1 MRVLMISD
9 VYFPRI
15 NGVSTAIQTYRQQL
29 DAQGIDSVLIAP
41 RYDGDTAG
49 KPEEGQED
57 SRVRRLRS
65 WSVPMDR
72 EDRFVLPGDFKRVA
86 MEAVKSCDLIHIQT
100 PFSAHMAGVAVARAT
115 GRPVV
120 SSYHTLFE
128 EYLHHYTRGIPSSW
142 LRGLARMISRKQ
154 CNALDAVIVPSS
166 PMAER
171 LHAYGI
177 TRPMHVLPTGIP
189 LARFGSGD
197 RTRFRTHYQIDEDH
211 PVALFVGR
219 AAHEKNIDFLLDA
232 LRHSLKDCP
241 RLLLLIAGEGPA
253 LEHLRDRVHAEQLV
267 DSVRFVGYLDRVT
280 ELPDCYAAA
289 DIFVFASRTETQGLV
304 LLEAM
309 AAGLPIVALAEMGT
323 CDILTP
329 ASGAIAPADNVPA
342 FAAALTRVASDPELR
357 ARMREQGLAWAA
369 EWSDVAL
376 TAKLT
381 ALYRS
386 LLSHSTA
393 TENSWKAPSKAR
405 PV

>member
-29 DAQGIDSVLIAP
+29 DAIGIDSLLIAP
-41 RYDGDTAG
+41 RYDAE
-49 KPEEGQED
+49 KESVAED
-57 SRVRRLRS
+57 ERVTRMRS

-72 EDRFVLPGDFKRVA
+72 EDRFVPPRDFRRAA
-86 MEAVKSCDLIHIQT
+86 MEAAKHCDIIHIQT
-100 PFSAHMAGVAVARAT
+100 PFSAHMAGIAVARAT

-128 EYLHHYTRGIPSSW
+128 EYLHHYTRGIPSAW

-171 LHAYGI
+171 LNAYGI
-177 TRPMHVLPTGIP
+177 TRPLHVLPTGIP
-189 LARFGSGD
+189 LSRFGGGD
-197 RTRFRTHYQIDEDH
+197 RSRFRTHYQIDEDR

-219 AAHEKNIDFLLDA
+219 AAHEKNIDFLVDA
-232 LRHSLKDCP
+232 LRHSLKECP

-267 DSVRFVGYLDRVT
+267 NSVRFVGYLDRST

-289 DIFVFASRTETQGLV
+289 DVFVFASRTETQGLV

-309 AAGLPIVALAEMGT
+309 AAGLPVVALAEMGT

-329 ASGAIAPADNVPA
+329 ASGAIAPADNVQA
-342 FAAALTRVASDPELR
+342 FAAALTSVVSDAELR
-357 ARMREQGLAWAA
+357 AAMRTQGLAWAA

-376 TAKLT
+376 TGKLA

-386 LLSHSTA
+386 LLSRSTVM
-393 TENSWKAPSKAR
+393 ENSWKAPSKAR

>member
-9 VYFPRI
+9 VYFPRV

-29 DAQGIDSVLIAP
+29 DAIGIESILIAP
-41 RYDGDTAG
+41 RYGNEPA
-49 KPEEGQED
+49 EE
-57 SRVRRLRS
+57 RVTRLRS

-72 EDRFVLPGDFKRVA
+72 EDRFVLPRDFNR
-86 MEAVKSCDLIHIQT
+86 EALNAAKHCDIIHVQT

-115 GRPVV
+115 GRPIV

-154 CNALDAVIVPSS
+154 CNALDAVVVPSS

-171 LHAYGI
+171 LNAYGI
-177 TRPMHVLPTGIP
+177 TRPMHILPTGIP
-189 LARFGSGD
+189 LSRFGSGD
-197 RTRFRTHYQIDEDH
+197 RTRFRTHYQIDEDR

-219 AAHEKNIDFLLDA
+219 TAHEKNIDFLIEA
-232 LRHSLKDCP
+232 LRHALKDFP

-253 LEHLRDRVHAEQLV
+253 LEHLRDRVHAEQLA
-267 DSVRFVGYLDRVT
+267 DSVRFIGYLDRVT

-289 DIFVFASRTETQGLV
+289 DVFVFASRTETQGLV

-309 AAGLPIVALAEMGT
+309 AAGLPVVALAEMGT
-323 CDILTP
+323 RDILTP
-329 ASGAIAPADNVPA
+329 ASGAIAPVDNVQA
-342 FAAALTRVASDPELR
+342 FSAALCRVIGDAELR
-357 ARMREQGLAWAA
+357 LQMRAQGLAWAA

-376 TAKLT
+376 TGKLA

-386 LLSHSTA
+386 LLSHSTVL
-393 TENSWKAPSKAR
+393 ENSWKAPSKAR

>member
-9 VYFPRI
+9 VYFPRV

-29 DAQGIDSVLIAP
+29 DAVGIDSVLIAP
-41 RYDGDTAG
+41 RYGNEA
-49 KPEEGQED
+49 EEQG
-57 SRVRRLRS
+57 VTRLRS

-72 EDRFVLPGDFKRVA
+72 EDRFVLPRDFKR
-86 MEAVKSCDLIHIQT
+86 EALRAAKHCDVIHVQT
-100 PFSAHMAGVAVARAT
+100 PFSAHVAGVAVARAT

-128 EYLHHYTRGIPSSW
+128 EYLHHYTRGVPSSW

-171 LHAYGI
+171 LNAYGI
-177 TRPMHVLPTGIP
+177 NRPLHVLPTGIP
-189 LARFGSGD
+189 LSRFSGGDRARF
-197 RTRFRTHYQIDEDH
+197 RAHYQIEESR

-219 AAHEKNIDFLLDA
+219 AAHEKNIDFLIEA
-232 LRHSLKDCP
+232 LRHSLRDCP
-241 RLLLLIAGEGPA
+241 HLLLLIAGEGPA
-253 LEHLRDRVHAEQLV
+253 LEHLRNRVHAEQLAG
-267 DSVRFVGYLDRVT
+267 SVRFVGYLDRAT

-289 DIFVFASRTETQGLV
+289 DVFVFASRTETQGLV

-309 AAGLPIVALAEMGT
+309 AAGLPVVALAEMGT
-323 CDILTP
+323 RDILTP
-329 ASGAIAPADNVPA
+329 ASGAIAPADDVRE
-342 FAAALTRVASDPELR
+342 FSAALSKVIADADLR
-357 ARMREQGLAWAA
+357 ASMRVQGLAWAA

-376 TAKLT
+376 TGKLA

-386 LLSHSTA
+386 LLSHSTVM
-393 TENSWKAPSKAR
+393 ENSWKAPSKAR